1 MLTVR
6 QEWLDRLI
14 TIVGNVIDNLSEGK
28 LKEQLPLDFH
38 AERAAFAPLEAF
50 GRCMLGLAPWLEA
63 DSATLE
69 IRERVLQ
76 ANWREKVLLCMDKAT
91 DPASPDFM
99 NFHAGHQ
106 PLVDAAFLAHAI
118 LRAPKALGASMPEK
132 TRRQLAAALRSSR
145 IISPGSTNWLFFSA
159 MVEAGLFMLGEEYDM
174 LRVLYALRSF
184 RSWYK
189 GDGMYGDGPF
199 FHFDYYNSFVIHPM
213 YVDLVKLL
221 ADEHHE
227 IRAMRTEVN
236 ARAARYASILE
247 RMIGPEGSYPVVG
260 RSMWSLIL
268 PGAISVYNLI
278 VARTFIVSSI
288 PGELLEASQIDGCSD
303 VRYYLSIVLP
313 LSGAIIAVEALFYA
327 VGHWNAY
334 FNAMI
339 YLSKRS
345 LYPLTLYL
353 REILMASNIDPSTV
367 TDPELQARLI
377 DMVGII
383 KYALI
388 VVAVVPVLLFYPF
401 VQKYFVKGVMIG
413 SVKG

>member
-1 MLTVR
+1 MDRFKNYSACDKAFLFVVILVLT
-6 QEWLDRLI
+6 LFFI
-14 TIVGNVIDNLSEGK
+14 TVLYPCIFVVSASFSSGTAVQS
-28 LKEQLPLDFH
+28 
-38 AERAAFAPLEAF
+38 
-50 GRCMLGLAPWLEA
+50 GRVVLFPV
-63 DSATLE
+63 DPTLE
-69 IRERVLQ
+69 GYKTVLNTPTVWVGYRNSIFYTVVGTLINL
-76 ANWREKVLLCMDKAT
+76 ALTMTAAYCLSRKDLPGC
-91 DPASPDFM
+91 
-99 NFHAGHQ
+99 NFIM
-106 PLVDAAFLAHAI
+106 LAFTFT
-118 LRAPKALGASMPEK
+118 M
-132 TRRQLAAALRSSR
+132 
-145 IISPGSTNWLFFSA
+145 FFS
-159 MVEAGLFMLGEEYDM
+159 GG
-174 LRVLYALRSF
+174 
-184 RSWYK
+184 
-189 GDGMYGDGPF
+189 
-199 FHFDYYNSFVIHPM
+199 IIPM
-213 YVDLVKLL
+213 YIQVRNLKLL
-221 ADEHHE
+221 N
-227 IRAMRTEVN
+227 T
-236 ARAARYASILE
+236 
-247 RMIGPEGSYPVVG
+247 
-260 RSMWSLIL
+260 MWSLIL

-353 REILMASNIDPSTV
+353 REILMASKIEPATV

>member
-1 MLTVR
+1 MDRFKNYSACDKAFLVVVILVLT
-6 QEWLDRLI
+6 LFFI
-14 TIVGNVIDNLSEGK
+14 TVLYPCIFVVSASFSSGTAVQS
-28 LKEQLPLDFH
+28 
-38 AERAAFAPLEAF
+38 
-50 GRCMLGLAPWLEA
+50 GRVVLFPV
-63 DSATLE
+63 DPTLE
-69 IRERVLQ
+69 GYKTVLNTPTVWVGYRNSIFYTVVGTLINL
-76 ANWREKVLLCMDKAT
+76 ALTMTAAYCLSRKDLPGC
-91 DPASPDFM
+91 
-99 NFHAGHQ
+99 NFIM
-106 PLVDAAFLAHAI
+106 LAFTFT
-118 LRAPKALGASMPEK
+118 M
-132 TRRQLAAALRSSR
+132 
-145 IISPGSTNWLFFSA
+145 FFS
-159 MVEAGLFMLGEEYDM
+159 GG
-174 LRVLYALRSF
+174 
-184 RSWYK
+184 
-189 GDGMYGDGPF
+189 
-199 FHFDYYNSFVIHPM
+199 IIPM
-213 YVDLVKLL
+213 YIQVRNLKLL
-221 ADEHHE
+221 N
-227 IRAMRTEVN
+227 T
-236 ARAARYASILE
+236 
-247 RMIGPEGSYPVVG
+247 
-260 RSMWSLIL
+260 MWSLIL

-413 SVKG
+413 SLKG

>member
-1 MLTVR
+1 MDRFKNYSACDKAFLVVVILVLT
-6 QEWLDRLI
+6 LFFI
-14 TIVGNVIDNLSEGK
+14 TVLYPCIFVVSASFSSGTAVQS
-28 LKEQLPLDFH
+28 
-38 AERAAFAPLEAF
+38 
-50 GRCMLGLAPWLEA
+50 GRVVLFPV
-63 DSATLE
+63 DPTLE
-69 IRERVLQ
+69 GYKTVLNTPTVWVGYRNSIFY
-76 ANWREKVLLCMDKAT
+76 AVVGTLINLALTMTAAYCLSRKDLPGC
-91 DPASPDFM
+91 
-99 NFHAGHQ
+99 NFIM
-106 PLVDAAFLAHAI
+106 LAFTFT
-118 LRAPKALGASMPEK
+118 M
-132 TRRQLAAALRSSR
+132 
-145 IISPGSTNWLFFSA
+145 FFS
-159 MVEAGLFMLGEEYDM
+159 GG
-174 LRVLYALRSF
+174 
-184 RSWYK
+184 
-189 GDGMYGDGPF
+189 
-199 FHFDYYNSFVIHPM
+199 IIPM
-213 YVDLVKLL
+213 YIQVRNLKLL
-221 ADEHHE
+221 N
-227 IRAMRTEVN
+227 T
-236 ARAARYASILE
+236 
-247 RMIGPEGSYPVVG
+247 
-260 RSMWSLIL
+260 MWSLIL